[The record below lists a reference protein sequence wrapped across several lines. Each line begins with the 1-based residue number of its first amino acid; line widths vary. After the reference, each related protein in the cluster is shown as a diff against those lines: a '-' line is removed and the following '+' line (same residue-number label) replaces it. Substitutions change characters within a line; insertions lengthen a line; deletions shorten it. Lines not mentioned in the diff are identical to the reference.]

1 MNDMAAG
8 RQGVKPMTEQTVMV
22 VDKPL
27 SRVLAQLV
35 RSINGRMQRLDD
47 HRTSL
52 IIELTEAKK
61 LAVAEGYD
69 WRKFATEHF
78 FKPGSEE
85 PYSWSSIKELTAVG
99 ERALDKENR
108 DKPPEE
114 KRVAQVYVEYRKVT
128 RERVHKHREKL
139 KTLRNVQGK
148 AETSRPT
155 LDANDKKMLR
165 GARKYTAEVVQ
176 VLQSKWGKAKTVEH
190 NGTVVMTYTR
200 AQWEDLAKEF
210 TRHIQQ

>member
-61 LAVAEGYD
+61 LAWPKAMTG
-69 WRKFATEHF
+69 
-78 FKPGSEE
+78 GSS
-85 PYSWSSIKELTAVG
+85 PPSISSSPAVRSPIRG
-99 ERALDKENR
+99 RASN
-108 DKPPEE
+108 
-114 KRVAQVYVEYRKVT
+114 
-128 RERVHKHREKL
+128 
-139 KTLRNVQGK
+139 
-148 AETSRPT
+148 
-155 LDANDKKMLR
+155 
-165 GARKYTAEVVQ
+165 
-176 VLQSKWGKAKTVEH
+176 
-190 NGTVVMTYTR
+190 
-200 AQWEDLAKEF
+200 
-210 TRHIQQ
+210 